1 MVYLVTCWDG
11 KEKKNLYF
19 DNSQEDVLCSSDEFL
34 SVLSQTGLDA
44 EFLGCQQHMLSR
56 HSDWLQQG
64 RHLRVQNCILCLT
77 YLPGSNISQPSVS
90 ANLKV
95 TCWNVTFIFLYKQP
109 CMLNFFVSVNS
120 TLYVPGGH
128 CCHVLCS
135 FSHSLSRL
143 LQLAE
148 LFWFL
153 CTVTQQHQVAQMTCE
168 GCHHLLHRRSPDQP
182 VVQQRGHSWQSDSA
196 WLKRKVQYHLLW
208 GSRCFQCGGCM
219 NNLLYSTEELDV
231 RVS

>member
-1 MVYLVTCWDG
+1 MGKRKKTCTLTTPR
-11 KEKKNLYF
+11 KTF
-19 DNSQEDVLCSSDEFL
+19 CVAAMSSSLCS
-34 SVLSQTGLDA
+34 VR
-44 EFLGCQQHMLSR
+44 LGWMLSFWAASSTCCPDTVTDSSR
-56 HSDWLQQG
+56 DDI
-64 RHLRVQNCILCLT
+64 RVQNCILCLT

-196 WLKRKVQYHLLW
+196 WLNRKVQYHLLW
-208 GSRCFQCGGCM
+208 CSRCFQCGGCM